1 MIMITL
7 PENLV
12 YIVIWEYETS
22 SGISSG
28 VSAVFINKD
37 DAEIMQK
44 KLDLTKITTSNT
56 VSSDL
61 LSTQADEN
69 LQKDLNEIKILLSE
83 INEPSSYANATKASG
98 RMY

>member
-1 MIMITL
+1 MNNQMDYQ
-7 PENLV
+7 V
-12 YIVIWEYETS
+12 EYQQS
-22 SGISSG
+22 SLI
-28 VSAVFINKD
+28 KTMQK
-37 DAEIMQK
+37 IMQK
-44 KLDLTKITTSNT
+44 KLDLTKITTSNI

>member
-1 MIMITL
+1 MDYQ
-7 PENLV
+7 V
-12 YIVIWEYETS
+12 EYQQS
-22 SGISSG
+22 SLI
-28 VSAVFINKD
+28 KTMQK
-37 DAEIMQK
+37 IMQK

>member
-1 MIMITL
+1 MDYQ
-7 PENLV
+7 V
-12 YIVIWEYETS
+12 EYQQS
-22 SGISSG
+22 SLI
-28 VSAVFINKD
+28 KTMQK
-37 DAEIMQK
+37 IMQK
-44 KLDLTKITTSNT
+44 KLNLTKITSSNT
-56 VSSDL
+56 LSSDL

>member
-1 MIMITL
+1 MDYQ
-7 PENLV
+7 V
-12 YIVIWEYETS
+12 EYQQS
-22 SGISSG
+22 SLIKTMQ
-28 VSAVFINKD
+28 N
-37 DAEIMQK
+37 IMQK

>member
-1 MIMITL
+1 MDYQ
-7 PENLV
+7 V
-12 YIVIWEYETS
+12 EYQQS
-22 SGISSG
+22 SLI
-28 VSAVFINKD
+28 KTMQK
-37 DAEIMQK
+37 IMQK
-44 KLDLTKITTSNT
+44 KLDLTRITTSNT

>member
-1 MIMITL
+1 MNNQMDYQ
-7 PENLV
+7 V
-12 YIVIWEYETS
+12 EYQQS
-22 SGISSG
+22 SLI
-28 VSAVFINKD
+28 KTMQK
-37 DAEIMQK
+37 IMQK
-44 KLDLTKITTSNT
+44 KLDLTRITTSNT

-69 LQKDLNEIKILLSE
+69 LQKDLNEIKILLRE

>member
-1 MIMITL
+1 MNNQMDYQ
-7 PENLV
+7 V
-12 YIVIWEYETS
+12 EYQQS
-22 SGISSG
+22 SLI
-28 VSAVFINKD
+28 KTMQK
-37 DAEIMQK
+37 IMQK
-44 KLDLTKITTSNT
+44 KLDLTRITTSNT

>member
-1 MIMITL
+1 MNNQMDYQ
-7 PENLV
+7 V
-12 YIVIWEYETS
+12 EYQQS
-22 SGISSG
+22 SLI
-28 VSAVFINKD
+28 KTMQK
-37 DAEIMQK
+37 IMQK
-44 KLDLTKITTSNT
+44 KLNLTKITTSNT

-98 RMY
+98 GMY

>member
-1 MIMITL
+1 MNNQMDYQ
-7 PENLV
+7 V
-12 YIVIWEYETS
+12 EYQQS
-22 SGISSG
+22 SLIKTMQ
-28 VSAVFINKD
+28 N
-37 DAEIMQK
+37 IMQK

>member
-1 MIMITL
+1 MKNQMDYQ
-7 PENLV
+7 V
-12 YIVIWEYETS
+12 EYQQS
-22 SGISSG
+22 SLI
-28 VSAVFINKD
+28 KTMQK
-37 DAEIMQK
+37 IMQK
-44 KLDLTKITTSNT
+44 KLDLTRITTSNT

>member
-1 MIMITL
+1 MINQMDYQ
-7 PENLV
+7 V
-12 YIVIWEYETS
+12 EYQQS
-22 SGISSG
+22 SLI
-28 VSAVFINKD
+28 KTMQK
-37 DAEIMQK
+37 IMQK
-44 KLDLTKITTSNT
+44 KLDLTRITTSNT

>member
-1 MIMITL
+1 MNNQMDYQ
-7 PENLV
+7 V
-12 YIVIWEYETS
+12 EYQQS
-22 SGISSG
+22 SLI
-28 VSAVFINKD
+28 KTMQK
-37 DAEIMQK
+37 IMQK
-44 KLDLTKITTSNT
+44 KLDLTRIMTSNT
-56 VSSDL
+56 ASSDL

>member
-1 MIMITL
+1 MKNQMDYQ
-7 PENLV
+7 V
-12 YIVIWEYETS
+12 EYQQS
-22 SGISSG
+22 SLI
-28 VSAVFINKD
+28 KTMQK
-37 DAEIMQK
+37 IMQK
-44 KLDLTKITTSNT
+44 KLDLTRIMTSNT

>member
-1 MIMITL
+1 MINQMDYQ
-7 PENLV
+7 V
-12 YIVIWEYETS
+12 EYQQS
-22 SGISSG
+22 SLI
-28 VSAVFINKD
+28 KTMQK
-37 DAEIMQK
+37 IMQK
-44 KLDLTKITTSNT
+44 KLDLTRITTSNT

-61 LSTQADEN
+61 VSTQADEN

>member
-1 MIMITL
+1 MKNQMDYQ
-7 PENLV
+7 V
-12 YIVIWEYETS
+12 EYQQS
-22 SGISSG
+22 SLI
-28 VSAVFINKD
+28 KTMQK
-37 DAEIMQK
+37 IMQK